1 MGSDVARQHQRLLLC
16 AARKLR
22 WVLWNLAPGDGPE
35 HGGVVQ
41 CSSLWWLLPVERTE
55 VSLHVCL
62 NVRVPHTKSVWLR
75 FPRLHVI
82 QLQCVH
88 NLIFSPQRLSQ

>member
-16 AARKLR
+16 AARKLS
-22 WVLWNLAPGDGPE
+22 WVLWNLTPDDGPE
-35 HGGVVQ
+35 HGGGVQ
-41 CSSLWWLLPVERTE
+41 SSSLWWLLPVERTE

-62 NVRVPHTKSVWLR
+62 NVRVPHTKSVWTT
-75 FPRLHVI
+75 FPWLHVI

-88 NLIFSPQRLSQ
+88 NLIFSQQRWSQ